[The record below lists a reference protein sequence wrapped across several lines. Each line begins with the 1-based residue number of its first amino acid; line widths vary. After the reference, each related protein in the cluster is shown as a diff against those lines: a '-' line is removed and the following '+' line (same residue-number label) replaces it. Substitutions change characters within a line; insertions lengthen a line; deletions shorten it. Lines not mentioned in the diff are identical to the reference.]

1 MHLIV
6 ADDHRLV
13 LDALKLYLTRLRS
26 DIVVSEATNFAD
38 ALSMAEAADDLD
50 LVLLDLQMPGMNGLQ
65 GLATMKR
72 RFPSLPVVMLSG
84 VADATQVRDALR
96 QGAAGF
102 IPKGLSGKTMLKALE
117 LVLSGEIFVP
127 SMAPEGDTTA
137 GTTAPVAP
145 PPGGFASDNPLSQLT
160 ARESDVLGLLV
171 KGYPNKE
178 IARALGLKDSTAA
191 FYLKNVF
198 KKIEATSRTEA
209 VIKALK
215 LGWTL

>member
-84 VADATQVRDALR
+84 VADASQVRDALR

>member
-1 MHLIV
+1 
-6 ADDHRLV
+6 
-13 LDALKLYLTRLRS
+13 
-26 DIVVSEATNFAD
+26 
-38 ALSMAEAADDLD
+38 
-50 LVLLDLQMPGMNGLQ
+50 
-65 GLATMKR
+65 
-72 RFPSLPVVMLSG
+72 
-84 VADATQVRDALR
+84 VRDALR